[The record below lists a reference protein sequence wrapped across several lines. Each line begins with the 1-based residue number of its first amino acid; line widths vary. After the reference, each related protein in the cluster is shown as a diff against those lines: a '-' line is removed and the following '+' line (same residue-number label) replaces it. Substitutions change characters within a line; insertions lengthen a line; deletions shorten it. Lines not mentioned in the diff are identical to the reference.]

1 MNTTTSKGA
10 YLTTLTATAANCRAA
25 ETTASLSV
33 RNAVMLLLNVAMA
46 TVVFSGCGCSGFAAK

>member
-33 RNAVMLLLNVAMA
+33 RNAVMLLLNVA